1 MYIVYFNIGQEW
13 PNNSFHLIRHMSHY
27 YEQIEANITQNDPT
41 MTSWPPWW
49 PHLSQRDVFK
59 TWEWQFDKR
68 TVVNISRTFK
78 AVSNLLGTN
87 AKIGKY
93 HRWNGESRSS
103 LLSQNVILWR
113 DKNNNIRG
121 SCCGHVW
128 GLRWWSLE
136 GSWSEKNIQIH
147 VCQFIKVDK
156 EHAPYSP
163 SGLTDLVLG
172 VP

>member
-1 MYIVYFNIGQEW
+1 MYFSIGREW
-13 PNNSFHLIRHMSHY
+13 PNNSFHLRHLSHD

-41 MTSWPPWW
+41 KTSWPPWW

-68 TVVNISRTFK
+68 TVVNISRTYK
-78 AVSNLLGTN
+78 AVSNLFGTN
-87 AKIGKY
+87 AKVGKY
-93 HRWNGESRSS
+93 HRWNGNLEDHYFLRMCF
-103 LLSQNVILWR
+103 LLR

-128 GLRWWSLE
+128 GLRRWSLE
-136 GSWSEKNIQIH
+136 GSWREKYIQIH
-147 VCQFIKVDK
+147 ICQFIKTVQ